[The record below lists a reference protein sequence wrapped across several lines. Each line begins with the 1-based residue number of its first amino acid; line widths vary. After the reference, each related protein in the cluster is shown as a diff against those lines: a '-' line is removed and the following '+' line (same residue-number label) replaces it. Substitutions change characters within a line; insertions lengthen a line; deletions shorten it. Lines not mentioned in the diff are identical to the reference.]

1 MEVKTKNPIT
11 LILVFLIKLYQFA
24 ISPMFPATCKF
35 HPSCSEY
42 FLQAL
47 QTKGLVVGFCLG
59 VWRFLRCNP
68 FSNGGYDPVK

>member
-47 QTKGLVVGFCLG
+47 KTKGLFIGFCLG
-59 VWRFLRCNP
+59 VWRILRCNP